1 MLLDGTDGTLGI
13 PSARLEGMHDFR
25 PTHDLRLADSET
37 VHVPWRWGHRHLL
50 LQGRL
55 VYSVGM
61 TDGHDQSLTAVP
73 MARMENSCLAKC
85 IHTMVGLLML
95 P

>member
-37 VHVPWRWGHRHLL
+37 VHVPWRWDTDIYCSKDGWCTV
-50 LQGRL
+50 L
-55 VYSVGM
+55 V
-61 TDGHDQSLTAVP
+61 
-73 MARMENSCLAKC
+73 
-85 IHTMVGLLML
+85 
-95 P
+95 